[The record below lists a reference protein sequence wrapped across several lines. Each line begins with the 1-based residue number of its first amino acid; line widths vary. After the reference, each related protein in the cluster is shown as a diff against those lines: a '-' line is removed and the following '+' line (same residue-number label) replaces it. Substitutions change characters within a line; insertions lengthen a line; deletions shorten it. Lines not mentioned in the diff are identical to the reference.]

1 MKSRSQRYVVTLMAV
16 LLSGCGKDGTGSPAA
31 AALASATDV
40 VTIEAKLEPLATS
53 LEAVGTARAKESIEV
68 KSRTSNII
76 TAIAFHEDSL
86 VHAGQVLVELNA
98 AEERAALAEA
108 EAVLIDSQS
117 QFNRS
122 RSLYTQQ
129 ALSASQLE
137 QIEAALNTSKARL
150 DAAKAKLADATIRA
164 GFDGRTGLRLVS
176 VGSLVSAGT
185 VITTLDDSS
194 TIKLEFSVPE
204 AHLYLLRRG
213 QAVVA
218 TPAGLPDAR
227 FIGKVTMLDS
237 RIDPATRSIIVR
249 AEIPNSD
256 GRLRPGMFMTVLLE
270 GDPTPALLVPEAAI
284 VPEQGHT
291 YVFAAVGGKVERREV
306 RTGRRRKGE
315 VEVLSGLTRGEHVVT
330 EGTQMLRDGDKV
342 REVPQNTTRAAGL

>member
-1 MKSRSQRYVVTLMAV
+1 VVMLVAGV
-16 LLSGCGKDGTGSPAA
+16 LGGCAKDGTAGPAV
-31 AALASATDV
+31 AALGSATDV
-40 VTIEAKLEPLATS
+40 VTTEAKVEPLATV
-53 LEAVGTARAKESIEV
+53 LEAVGTARARESIEV
-68 KSRTSNII
+68 KSKTSNII
-76 TAIAFHEDSL
+76 TAIAFREDSL
-86 VHAGQVLVELNA
+86 VHAGQVLVELDA
-98 AEERAALAEA
+98 AEARAALAEA
-108 EAVLIDSQS
+108 EAVLTDNQS

-122 RSLYTQQ
+122 RSLHAQQ

-137 QIEAALNTSKARL
+137 QVEAALNTSKARV
-150 DAAKAKLADATIRA
+150 DAAKAKVADATIRA

-218 TPAGLPDAR
+218 KTAGLPDAR
-227 FIGKVTMLDS
+227 FAGQVTMLDS

-249 AEIPNSD
+249 AEIPNAD
-256 GRLRPGMFMTVLLE
+256 GRLRPGMFMTVVLE

-291 YVFAAVGGKVERREV
+291 YVFAAVGDKVERREV

-315 VEVLSGLTRGEHVVT
+315 VEVLSGLTQGERVVT

-342 REVPQNTTRAAGL
+342 HEVPQNAARAAAL